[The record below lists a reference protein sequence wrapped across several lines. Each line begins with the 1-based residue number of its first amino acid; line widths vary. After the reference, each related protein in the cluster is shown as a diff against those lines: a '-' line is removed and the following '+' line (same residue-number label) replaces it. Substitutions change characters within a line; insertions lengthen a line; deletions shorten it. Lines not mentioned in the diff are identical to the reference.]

1 MATKF
6 ELEMQGRAERA
17 IRDDNINKING
28 MIQECEDLLAVM
40 PNTTPEE
47 TQEVMFVRSRV
58 AWLHDLKADEQR
70 AYNATMTANADDV
83 VNLMRH

>member
-1 MATKF
+1 MATKY

-17 IRDDNINKING
+17 IREHNINKING

-40 PNTTPEE
+40 PKTTPKEQ
-47 TQEVMFVRSRV
+47 QEIMFVRSRV